1 MCRRMKLRTRTIC
14 PAWAGFCFMR
24 VAMALAVIMVRALF
38 FLEGHMKN
46 ATVQAFPVQCVKGSA
61 IVLFVQIH
69 ETEAPTSPRHN
80 VRSQADRLY
89 SSKLREQLI

>member
-1 MCRRMKLRTRTIC
+1 
-14 PAWAGFCFMR
+14 MR
-24 VAMALAVIMVRALF
+24 GAKALAVITVRVLF

-46 ATVQAFPVQCVKGSA
+46 ATVKAFPVQCIKGSA

-69 ETEAPTSPRHN
+69 ETEAPTAPRHN
-80 VRSQADRLY
+80 VRCQADRLY

>member
-1 MCRRMKLRTRTIC
+1 
-14 PAWAGFCFMR
+14 MR
-24 VAMALAVIMVRALF
+24 ETKALAVITVRALF
-38 FLEGHMKN
+38 FLEDHMKN

-69 ETEAPTSPRHN
+69 ETEAPTSPRHD
-80 VRSQADRLY
+80 VRCEADRLY